1 MKRHFFPSLLLA
13 LLLFG
18 LPLGAEIPCAWTGVE
33 RVVAVGDLHGDYDH
47 FLAILQGTKIIDA
60 DGHWAAG
67 PTHLVQM
74 GDILDRGP
82 RARDIIDLL
91 RNLEKEAEAAGGR
104 VHCLIGNHEELNLVG
119 IAFDY
124 ADYVTVEQFRD
135 FLPDSYRQKREAEFL
150 KLWRARHRSDPSQAD
165 PSGGDLRAF
174 WTNVRNSDVD
184 AQQRYVEHFR
194 SYYGPWIIQHNVVIK
209 INDTVFVHG
218 GLSPKYSVMSLADI
232 NDRIRA
238 ELRQVMAGREF
249 TPTYLFARD
258 GPLWFRGLAELAEA
272 GSLED
277 LDKILANLQAQHI
290 VIGHSPLGVLS
301 TKAMERFGGKLWVI
315 DTGISTYFGGFLSA
329 LIINGGHF
337 QAWGVND
344 GQN

>member
-1 MKRHFFPSLLLA
+1 MKRRFFLPLLLT
-13 LLLFG
+13 LLFFG
-18 LPLGAEIPCAWTGVE
+18 LPLWAEIPCVWTGVE

-47 FLAILQGTKIIDA
+47 FVAILQGTKVINA
-60 DGHWAAG
+60 DLHWAAG

-82 RARDIIDLL
+82 RARDIFDLL
-91 RNLEKEAEAAGGR
+91 MSLEKEAEAAGGR

-135 FLPDSYRQKREAEFL
+135 FLPDSYRQKREAEFA
-150 KLWRARHRSDPSQAD
+150 KLWKARHRSDPSQAE
-165 PSGGDLRAF
+165 PTVEDLRAF
-174 WTNVRNSDVD
+174 WKEVLTSDAD
-184 AQQRYVEHFR
+184 ARQNYLDHFR
-194 SYYGPWIIQHNVVIK
+194 SRYGPWILQHNVVIK

-218 GLSPKYSVMSLADI
+218 GISSKYSLIPLADI

-258 GPLWFRGLAELAEA
+258 GPLWFRGLAEQAEA
-272 GSLED
+272 GFQDD
-277 LDKILANLQAQHI
+277 LGRVLANLQAQHI
-290 VIGHSPLGVLS
+290 VIGHSPLSVPS
-301 TKAMERFGGKLWVI
+301 TKAMERFEGKLWVI